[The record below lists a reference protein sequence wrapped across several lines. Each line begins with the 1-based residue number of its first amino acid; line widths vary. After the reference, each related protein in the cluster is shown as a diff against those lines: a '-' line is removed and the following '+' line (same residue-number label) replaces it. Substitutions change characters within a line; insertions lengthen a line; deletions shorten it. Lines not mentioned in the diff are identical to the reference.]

1 MILFHLVH
9 CSAFL
14 LPPMSLYL
22 LIVARSL
29 QAGEESYKR
38 YKHLISKK
46 DVPFVRAASS
56 KRVVK
61 SARKWT
67 QGTKLESPLITLL
80 NPRIYRLLA
89 CEPPHLQP
97 HLICDHL

>member
-9 CSAFL
+9 CSVFL
-14 LPPMSLYL
+14 LLLMSHYP

-29 QAGEESYKR
+29 QAGEESYAR
-38 YKHLISKK
+38 YKHLISEK

-67 QGTKLESPLITLL
+67 QGTQLESALDYAFYSLDL
-80 NPRIYRLLA
+80 QGSRLRAATFTTPSYL
-89 CEPPHLQP
+89 
-97 HLICDHL
+97 

>member
-14 LPPMSLYL
+14 LPLMSLYL
-22 LIVARSL
+22 LMVARSL

-67 QGTKLESPLITLL
+67 QGTKLESPFDYAFESLDLQAS
-80 NPRIYRLLA
+80 RLRATAFTTPSYL
-89 CEPPHLQP
+89 
-97 HLICDHL
+97 